1 MDPLRRFISMLIAL
15 MLAAPASVYA
25 ADITSVPAGLNSEAV
40 QAFKRGLE
48 FHKAKA
54 WQPAIQE
61 YERAVA
67 LGGRFPEAFNNLAYC
82 YRKVGLIDKAIDLYI
97 VAIQLRPLFVQAHD
111 YLARAYLAKGDQ
123 DAALHEYEIV
133 RRLDQKL
140 GVCLWAAIQRNDPDY
155 HDMPWGPSSSGN
167 PEGPASVAPS
177 ATGH

>member
-1 MDPLRRFISMLIAL
+1 MRRFIPVLIAL
-15 MLAAPASVYA
+15 TLAAPASVYA

-48 FHKAKA
+48 LHKAKA

-61 YERAVA
+61 YERALA

-82 YRKVGLIDKAIDLYI
+82 YRKVGMIDKAIDLYM

-111 YLARAYLAKGDQ
+111 YLARAYLAKGNP
-123 DAALHEYEIV
+123 DATLHEYEIV

-140 GVCLWAAIQRNDPDY
+140 AVCLWAAIQRNDPDY
-155 HDMPWGPSSSGN
+155 HDMPWGPSSSRDSSN
-167 PEGPASVAPS
+167 RASVGPS
-177 ATGH
+177 AILP